1 MSKIQ
6 KAIKQILGFES
17 NLDYLEINKSNY
29 GKFFP
34 VIGFLNIELTILLE
48 EKLQTK
54 IENPAIFEQAL
65 VHRSYLPIFKVQDLV
80 SNERLEFLG
89 DSIFN
94 MVVAEYLFFKH
105 QSEKEGDLSKIRSW
119 IVSRK
124 SLALIAKELRIH
136 EFMQMSFSAKKLILK
151 GADSA
156 LADTI
161 EALIA
166 AIYLDSGINNAKMFI
181 LKVMLPI
188 LEKQKILT
196 DDNFKS
202 KLLEKYQANGKPNPK
217 YKIIETKGPDHDR
230 TFIVGVFAED
240 DFLLAKGSGRSKKL
254 AEQDA
259 AKNALS

>member
-34 VIGFLNIELTILLE
+34 VIGFLNSD
-48 EKLQTK
+48 QTK
-54 IENPAIFEQAL
+54 ALEVKLHTKISNVAIFEQAL
-65 VHRSYLPIFKVQDLV
+65 VHRSYLPIYKAKELV

-105 QSEKEGDLSKIRSW
+105 ESEKEGDLSKIRSW

-124 SLALIAKELRIH
+124 SLALIAKELQIY

-188 LEKQKILT
+188 LEKQSVLI

-202 KLLEKYQANGKPNPK
+202 KLLEKYQADGKANPK
-217 YKIIETKGPDHDR
+217 YKILETVGADHDR
-230 TFIVGVFAED
+230 TFIVGVYEEE
-240 DFLLAKGSGRSKKL
+240 FLLAKGSGRSKKL

-259 AKNALS
+259 AKNAL